1 MQTDNKMEVLNS
13 VLDEIRAVE
22 KRIDVLEN
30 QRYEAKK
37 DLDTILT
44 PLFSKQH
51 EMANS
56 IMNEPQFDSIKK
68 MMYHSHENPYY
79 DLVGTGSR
87 VTGYYTNGKN
97 FFSSKEYN
105 NGEEAT
111 GGKLLP
117 AFLTGTDEEQDAAVR
132 AHFQAYLDSV
142 EAKKAAAAQSEIE
155 KAQALLKSAGLL

>member
-30 QRYEAKK
+30 QRADAKK
-37 DLDTILT
+37 DLDTILS

-51 EMANS
+51 KMANS

-68 MMYHSHENPYY
+68 MYHSHENPYY
-79 DLVGTGSR
+79 DLVGAGDR
-87 VTGYYTNGKN
+87 VTGYYTNGTN

-105 NGEEAT
+105 DGEEAT

-132 AHFQAYLDSV
+132 AHYQAYLDSV